1 MVSAIDPRWIDVD
14 FEQHAK
20 VDGFVCGTL
29 PRQDVCGSVFPV
41 LEDQPYFRVIPRDE
55 RKDLIRRRKPMRPLV
70 AKIKDQKSEGS
81 CASNAAAQVVEIVH
95 NFTIGV
101 DNWVELSA
109 MSLYKRVGRSAS
121 SGSTI
126 SDNLRELRDRGILPV
141 DSIANKARFKH
152 THPATGFSVRLPDGW
167 EATGKLFALLEWF
180 DVRSWDGLQSA
191 LHYSMPVLYGR
202 AGHAIAG
209 VDPALDD
216 RDNEMIDYANS
227 WGKEWGDQGHG
238 YDSER
243 VVASAIGGYG
253 AWAARVVAWV
263 AMDPLPMLRT
273 S

>member
-1 MVSAIDPRWIDVD
+1 MASAIDPRWIDVD
-14 FEQHAK
+14 FPQHAK
-20 VDGFVCGTL
+20 ADGFVCGAL
-29 PRQDVCGSVFPV
+29 PRTDLCGAVFPV
-41 LEDQPYFRVIPRDE
+41 LEDQPHFRIIPREE
-55 RKDLIRRRKPMRPLV
+55 RKALVRRRKPLRPLV
-70 AKIKDQKSEGS
+70 AKIKNQKNEGS
-81 CASNAAAQVVEIVH
+81 CASNAAAQCVEIVH
-95 NFTIGV
+95 NFTLGL

-109 MSLYKRVGRSAS
+109 MSLYRRVGRSAQ

-141 DSIANKARFKH
+141 DSPANKARFKH
-152 THPATGFSVRLPDGW
+152 VHPATGFNVRLPSGW
-167 EATGKLFALLEWF
+167 EETAILFALLEWF

-216 RDNEMIDYANS
+216 RGNELIDYANS
-227 WGKEWGDQGHG
+227 WDKNWGDNGHG

-243 VVASAIGGYG
+243 AVASAIAGYG

-263 AMDPLPMLRT
+263 AMNPLPRIRT
-273 S
+273 A